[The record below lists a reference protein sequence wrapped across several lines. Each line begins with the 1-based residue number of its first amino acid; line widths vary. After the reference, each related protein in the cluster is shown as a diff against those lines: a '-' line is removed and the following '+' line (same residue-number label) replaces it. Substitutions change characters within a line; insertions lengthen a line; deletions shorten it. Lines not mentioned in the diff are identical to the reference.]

1 MESFL
6 NGLQAASD
14 DETEDIILPNEP
26 YKRKRKEPNEEVK
39 KDDPNYK
46 FKSTAKVVGAISSLR
61 ASSRKTVSSI
71 TDKLDDEKAK
81 IKASILER
89 RKSADVSS
97 MSKTDFTWD
106 DVDEPEDKTDRLSSS
121 HNLKSLKSEFSNMG
135 NSIRRNASVDNLKSF
150 TKSLRSKKDISETA
164 NDEVDDKKAKLLS
177 RIKSFKG
184 RGSTIDDAGKNESIP
199 TLDVTDSIP
208 SPEVIKEP
216 EVRNGPEVT
225 NEPTKQPEI
234 FDEKFN
240 TISAYKPSIQH
251 LGDSRNDELG
261 HIFVIF
267 ARQLPKDIKSN
278 LSYYQSMDLLMAYY
292 EKFVKLSLN
301 KPSAKFSIVYVTGL
315 SSKENLP
322 NVSFIM
328 VCMKDFHD
336 SFYVQAKW
344 ADQHI
349 KNSTSTLHEQ
359 LEKFFLVHLPTF
371 VNFYL
376 PRTRSFLR

>member
-6 NGLQAASD
+6 NGLQVAAD

-26 YKRKRKEPNEEVK
+26 YKRKRKDPTEEVK
-39 KDDPNYK
+39 KEDPNFK

-81 IKASILER
+81 IKASIMER
-89 RKSADVSS
+89 RKSADVTS

-106 DVDEPEDKTDRLSSS
+106 DVDKPEDKTDRLSSS

-150 TKSLRSKKDISETA
+150 TKSLRSKKDVSET
-164 NDEVDDKKAKLLS
+164 DHDDVDNKKAKLLS

-184 RGSTIDDAGKNESIP
+184 RGSTIDDSGKNESVSP
-199 TLDVTDSIP
+199 LDVTDSLA
-208 SPEVIKEP
+208 SPEVTKEP
-216 EVRNGPEVT
+216 EVTIEPEAI
-225 NEPTKQPEI
+225 NESTKQHEI
-234 FDEKFN
+234 LDEKFN
-240 TISAYKPSIQH
+240 TISAYKPSIQY
-251 LGDSRNDELG
+251 LGDSKNDEFG

-292 EKFVKLSLN
+292 EKFVGLSLN
-301 KPSAKFSIVYVTGL
+301 KPSAKFSIIYITGL
-315 SSKENLP
+315 SSKDNLP
-322 NVSFIM
+322 NVSF
-328 VCMKDFHD
+328 
-336 SFYVQAKW
+336 SRS
-344 ADQHI
+344 I
-349 KNSTSTLHEQ
+349 KLSLS
-359 LEKFFLVHLPTF
+359 
-371 VNFYL
+371 
-376 PRTRSFLR
+376 